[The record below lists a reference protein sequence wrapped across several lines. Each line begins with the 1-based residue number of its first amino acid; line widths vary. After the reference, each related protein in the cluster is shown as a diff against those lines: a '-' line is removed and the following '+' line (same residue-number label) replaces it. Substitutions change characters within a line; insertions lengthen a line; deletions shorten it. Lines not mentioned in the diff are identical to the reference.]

1 MVVSS
6 CREAFPSVGKR
17 AQPASHV
24 TCVMGDCPREGE
36 EGADDVK
43 SAWPSDAL
51 GYTRGTMAG
60 TMGCEGVSRSQS
72 HQSRSQFGLRSA
84 TRPHEAGIASKR
96 QSAMWR

>member
-1 MVVSS
+1 MVVSM
-6 CREAFPSVGKR
+6 CREALPSMGKH
-17 AQPASHV
+17 AQPALRVSSV
-24 TCVMGDCPREGE
+24 SENCPLAGE

-60 TMGCEGVSRSQS
+60 TMGREGVSRSQS

-84 TRPHEAGIASKR
+84 TRPHEVGIASKR